1 MKPFHIN
8 ESVLVITWKEY
19 LYPTKQGVARKSGL
33 KKRKK
38 CNFTPCQMDFE
49 TLPRVKEKKK
59 HSNYRSEKKVGNI
72 RCSLGCYVRN
82 GSKSIDTWIFFV
94 VFKVNCVDKLNRKYE
109 AFIRSTWCHINK
121 LSTPPT

>member
-1 MKPFHIN
+1 
-8 ESVLVITWKEY
+8 
-19 LYPTKQGVARKSGL
+19 
-33 KKRKK
+33 
-38 CNFTPCQMDFE
+38 MDFE

-82 GSKSIDTWIFFV
+82 GSKYIDIWITFV

-121 LSTPPT
+121 FSTPPT